1 MCWSEFDFNKL
12 STRCLAADQF
22 IVCVTEKRNIVFLA
36 IISNSV
42 LKLSLVDLKFFVT
55 YEKQLSQFFKP
66 PAASRWTTVLGKAV
80 ARTFGQKIVTRQKTL
95 ENAKGTKKRI
105 LKGIY
110 DAQIAARTPDHNK
123 K

>member
-1 MCWSEFDFNKL
+1 M
-12 STRCLAADQF
+12 
-22 IVCVTEKRNIVFLA
+22 
-36 IISNSV
+36 
-42 LKLSLVDLKFFVT
+42 
-55 YEKQLSQFFKP
+55 
-66 PAASRWTTVLGKAV
+66 LGKAV

-95 ENAKGTKKRI
+95 ENAKATEKRI

>member
-1 MCWSEFDFNKL
+1 MQNF
-12 STRCLAADQF
+12 
-22 IVCVTEKRNIVFLA
+22 V
-36 IISNSV
+36 V
-42 LKLSLVDLKFFVT
+42 LHPNFRYFK
-55 YEKQLSQFFKP
+55 KQLSQFFKP
-66 PAASRWTTVLGKAV
+66 PAAWRWTTVLGKAV

-95 ENAKGTKKRI
+95 ENARATKKRI